1 VSSWL
6 AREVEDDEEDD
17 DEKKDALATGGG
29 GGGDGGGFSV
39 SSFSIVAGRRHII
52 ECRLFYGPYLIAG
65 VLLA

>member
-6 AREVEDDEEDD
+6 AREVEDDEEDE
-17 DEKKDALATGGG
+17 DEKKDALATG

-52 ECRLFYGPYLIAG
+52 ECRLFYGPYLIAAA
-65 VLLA
+65 LLA